1 MNVGLGFNPMAFAR
15 AINSPAQNAQA
26 QAQAVAQ
33 AGGNEFARD
42 TMIKDTNRA
51 AAMKA
56 TGAKVSQK
64 KVLDKAGVTKPTAA
78 KKA

>member
-15 AINSPAQNAQA
+15 VASATQNTQA
-26 QAQAVAQ
+26 QTQAVAH

-42 TMIKDTNRA
+42 CVVRNSHRA
-51 AAMKA
+51 KSMRLV
-56 TGAKVSQK
+56 GARVGQK